1 MLNMVIILVV
11 CISCIPYYFKYE
23 KRKPQTRE
31 SVVLAVMV
39 ALTVISRMLFALTP
53 GFKPVSAM
61 VIICGMAFGRESG
74 FLCGS
79 LSAVV
84 SNFFFGQGPW
94 TPFQMFSWG
103 VVGWIA
109 GVLNQ
114 RKWLE
119 KSKIME
125 TVYGIFAGILYSF
138 MMDIWT
144 LLAAGDGFQFRRYV
158 AVLVTSI
165 PTTIEYCISN
175 VIFLWI
181 LTPIFIKKL
190 NRVKYKYGFFKE
202 KEIRE
207 MINQK

>member
-158 AVLVTSI
+158 AV
-165 PTTIEYCISN
+165 
-175 VIFLWI
+175 W
-181 LTPIFIKKL
+181 
-190 NRVKYKYGFFKE
+190 
-202 KEIRE
+202 
-207 MINQK
+207 